1 MEEEWRELKE
11 WKGVDF
17 SGCFLVSNMGDVKT
31 IDRWVPCS
39 SGKKQH
45 RKSIYLK
52 KCMDKGGYLHVSICK
67 NRIHKTP
74 PVHILVMN
82 LFNPNPNPEIYTD
95 INHIDE
101 DKTNNRLDNLEWT
114 THKGNINHGTG
125 IERRAETVKNKFMPI
140 IQLDLSGNI
149 VDVYKLREDISVKN
163 QNFHTDHI
171 IRRINKNRN
180 ICYGYFW
187 IRETDYNKLSKEN
200 LIILINSQTEYNAK
214 MKSQRTDSEKVK
226 IVQLSKNG
234 ELLNIWD
241 SERSAAIS
249 LDVSPSAIV
258 RAVSGKTRICC
269 GYFWMQYSVY
279 KNMTQKE
286 IENFVK
292 YRPYEEKCI
301 KIVQLDRNN
310 GFIRVWD
317 SITEAKNAL
326 NISGTTNICACL
338 KKKNNT
344 CKGFK
349 WMYLDE
355 YNEAIEKVNN
365 DGKAITQKEGTET
378 ENKKA

>member
-1 MEEEWRELKE
+1 M
-11 WKGVDF
+11 F
-17 SGCFLVSNMGDVKT
+17 PFVKT
-31 IDRWVPCS
+31 
-39 SGKKQH
+39 
-45 RKSIYLK
+45 
-52 KCMDKGGYLHVSICK
+52 GYTRL
-67 NRIHKTP
+67 P

-355 YNEAIEKVNN
+355 YNEAIEKVQN
-365 DGKAITQKEGTET
+365 DGKAITEKEGTET